1 MVKILVALVAA
12 LSILNS
18 SGASPGAT
26 EKAAAL
32 VARAT
37 CSGASHSSV
46 CVLVPSIHSF
56 FYLTTALLKSDVSGT
71 QTTSPPT
78 VFNLQASNCVHCEEE
93 TSAN

>member
-26 EKAAAL
+26 EKVAAL

-37 CSGASHSSV
+37 CNGASHSSECTV
-46 CVLVPSIHSF
+46 YVGSLYLYGGPTSVTETVKLIVL
-56 FYLTTALLKSDVSGT
+56 LLYSYTICCFGD
-71 QTTSPPT
+71 
-78 VFNLQASNCVHCEEE
+78 F
-93 TSAN
+93 